1 MQLKNKK
8 KNSRDI
14 DSEHGTQ
21 ALRDRIAVCCI
32 RWEADGR
39 EGMKD
44 GKKKLLIPRK
54 EKRHKFELNLI
65 KWETIAHKDQ
75 LRHLLFLTHNFFSS

>member
-1 MQLKNKK
+1 M
-8 KNSRDI
+8 
-14 DSEHGTQ
+14 
-21 ALRDRIAVCCI
+21 
-32 RWEADGR
+32 ADKLDAIESPFVVFGER
-39 EGMKD
+39 LMGEKEW
-44 GKKKLLIPRK
+44 KTEKKLLIPRK